1 MHHMMVN
8 AYLFAGYSEPPSHLG
23 VGGCPPLV
31 GAQPP
36 AHHWAEIPP
45 NSGFFPRRKLNT

>member
-23 VGGCPPLV
+23 VGGCPPPSWALS
-31 GAQPP
+31 PP
-36 AHHWAEIPP
+36 RTIGPKYPP
-45 NSGFFPRRKLNT
+45 LAGFFPGEN